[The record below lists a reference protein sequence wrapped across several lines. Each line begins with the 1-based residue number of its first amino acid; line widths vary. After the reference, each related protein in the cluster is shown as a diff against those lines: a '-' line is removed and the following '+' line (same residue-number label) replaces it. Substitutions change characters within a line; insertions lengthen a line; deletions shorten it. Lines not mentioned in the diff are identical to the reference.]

1 MQQPSSDTEL
11 FARCVSGKILA
22 VLTVMIAGSLIMGR
36 PTAVQASATFQP
48 NAPVNGFVQPDRR
61 VGRVVN
67 LNQAVRLVREK
78 TGGKV
83 LSAKSVRSPNGS
95 LRHHVR
101 VLVDGQRVTT
111 LVVDQQ
117 GRMRRTR

>member
-1 MQQPSSDTEL
+1 MRFGQHCCCIDPDYRL
-11 FARCVSGKILA
+11 GIDHGLARDCSGCSHLSTQRA
-22 VLTVMIAGSLIMGR
+22 
-36 PTAVQASATFQP
+36 
-48 NAPVNGFVQPDRR
+48 VNGFVQPDRR
-61 VGRVVN
+61 VGRMIN
-67 LNQAVRLVREK
+67 LNQAVRIVREES
-78 TGGKV
+78 GGKV

-117 GRMRRTR
+117 GRLQRTR

>member
-1 MQQPSSDTEL
+1 MQQPSNDNEI
-11 FARCVSGKILA
+11 FARCVSGSIVV
-22 VLTVMIAGSLIMGR
+22 VLSVIIAWPG
-36 PTAVQASATFQP
+36 AAQAAATFQP

-61 VGRVVN
+61 VGRMIN
-67 LNQAVRLVREK
+67 LNQAVRIVRKES
-78 TGGKV
+78 GGKV

-117 GRMRRTR
+117 GRLQRPR